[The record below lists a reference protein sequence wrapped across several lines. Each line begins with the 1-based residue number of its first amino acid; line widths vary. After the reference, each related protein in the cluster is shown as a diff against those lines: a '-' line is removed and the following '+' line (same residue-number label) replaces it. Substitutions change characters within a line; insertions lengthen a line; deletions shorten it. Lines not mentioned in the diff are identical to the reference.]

1 MNSRDKI
8 LSAIAANQPEKTA
21 LPDISGF
28 KGAEEDLQS
37 KYATVLTT
45 IGGKIYFVKDEN
57 EIAAAVATQF
67 SQAKRIVNLVDNLH
81 IENAETVISD
91 PEIHNLKNV
100 DLAIIKAKFA
110 VAENGAVW
118 ITEKD
123 VQPRVLPFICEH
135 LAVVINDGIIF
146 STMHEAYQKIATLE
160 EYGYGSFIAGPS
172 KTADIEQSLVIG
184 AHGPRSMS
192 VFVKI

>member
-8 LSAIAANQPEKTA
+8 LSAIAANQPERTM

-28 KGAEEDLQS
+28 KGSEEDLQN
-37 KYATVLTT
+37 KYATVLTG
-45 IGGKIYFVKDEN
+45 IGGKIYFVKEES
-57 EIAAAVATQF
+57 EIAAIIATQF
-67 SQAKRIVNLVDNLH
+67 AQAKRIVNLVDNLS
-81 IENAETVISD
+81 IENVETIISD

-100 DLAIIKAKFA
+100 DLAIIKAKFG

-118 ITEKD
+118 VTEKE

-135 LAVVINDGIIF
+135 LAVVISDATIF
-146 STMHEAYQKIATLE
+146 PTMHEAYQKIATLE
-160 EYGYGSFIAGPS
+160 EYGWGGFIAGPS

-192 VFVKI
+192 VFVMA

>member
-8 LSAIAANQPEKTA
+8 LSAIAANQPEKTE

-37 KYATVLTT
+37 KYATVLTA

-57 EIAAAVATQF
+57 EIAATIATQF
-67 SQAKRIVNLVDNLH
+67 SQARRIVSLVDNLP
-81 IENAETVISD
+81 IDNVETVISD

-100 DLAIIKAKFA
+100 DLAIIKAKFG

-135 LAVVINDGIIF
+135 LAVVINEGTIF
-146 STMHEAYQKIATLE
+146 PTMHEAYQKIATLE

-192 VFVKI
+192 VFVKV

>member
-1 MNSRDKI
+1 MNSREKI
-8 LSAIAANQPEKTA
+8 LAAIAANQPEKTA

-28 KGAEEDLQS
+28 GGDAEDLQN
-37 KYATVLTT
+37 KYAAVLTG
-45 IGGKIYFVKDEN
+45 IGGKIYFVKEES
-57 EIAAAVATQF
+57 EIAAIIATQF
-67 SQAKRIVNLVDNLH
+67 AQAKRVVNLVDNLF
-81 IENAETVISD
+81 IENVETIISD

-100 DLAIIKAKFA
+100 DLAIIKAKFG

-118 ITEKD
+118 VTEKE

-135 LAVVINDGIIF
+135 LAVVISDGAIF

-160 EYGYGSFIAGPS
+160 EYGWGGFIAGPS

>member
-8 LSAIAANQPEKTA
+8 LSAIAANQPEKVA
-21 LPDISGF
+21 LPDLIGF
-28 KGAEEDLQS
+28 KGAEEDLQN
-37 KYATVLTT
+37 KYAAVLTG
-45 IGGKIYFVKDEN
+45 IGGKIYFVKDES
-57 EIAAAVATQF
+57 EIAATVAAQF

-81 IENAETVISD
+81 IENVETAISD

-100 DLAIIKAKFA
+100 DLAIIKANFA

-135 LAVVINDGIIF
+135 LAVVINDGTIF
-146 STMHEAYQKIATLE
+146 PTMHEAYQKIATQE

-192 VFVKI
+192 VFVKV

>member
-8 LSAIAANQPEKTA
+8 LSAIAANQPERTA
-21 LPDISGF
+21 LADISGF
-28 KGAEEDLQS
+28 KGAEENLQN
-37 KYATVLTT
+37 KYAAVLTA
-45 IGGKIYFVKDEN
+45 IGGRIYFVKDEN
-57 EIAAAVATQF
+57 EIAATIAAQF
-67 SQAKRIVNLVDNLH
+67 PEAKRIINLVDNLS
-81 IENAETVISD
+81 IGNFETVISD

-118 ITEKD
+118 ITEKE

-135 LAVVINDGIIF
+135 LAVVITDGIIF
-146 STMHEAYQKIATLE
+146 PTMHEAYQKIATLE

-192 VFVKI
+192 VFVKV

>member
-8 LSAIAANQPEKTA
+8 LSAIAANQPEKTE

-28 KGAEEDLQS
+28 KGAEEDLQN
-37 KYATVLTT
+37 KYATVLTG
-45 IGGKIYFVKDEN
+45 IGGKIYFVKHET
-57 EIAAAVATQF
+57 EIAATIATQF
-67 SQAKRIVNLVDNLH
+67 AQAKRIINLVDNLS
-81 IENAETVISD
+81 IENVETVISD
-91 PEIHNLKNV
+91 PEIHNLENV
-100 DLAIIKAKFA
+100 DLAIIKAKFG

-135 LAVVINDGIIF
+135 LAVVINGGAIF
-146 STMHEAYQKIATLE
+146 PTMHEAYQKIATLE

-192 VFVKI
+192 VFVKV